1 MDREE
6 NNQCLEG
13 YGLQPVRK
21 APARKGALAPE
32 GPGCPILCAHLAQRV
47 RIHQSEYPKP
57 SLWDRAAK
65 LSWQAKRTEEPIPFL
80 EGYGLQPVRKT
91 PARKRA
97 LAPEGHLWDRAKTA
111 FLALALLI
119 LLTTA
124 AQAQTPKVI
133 VLKLDD
139 TIQPISEEYLTRGLA
154 QGEVTHAA
162 AVLIEL
168 NTPGGLLDTTRS
180 MVSKILASPVPV
192 IVYIAPSGSRAGS
205 AGFFLLE
212 AADIAAMAPGTNA
225 GASHPVI
232 EGGQL
237 DPIMKQKLEN
247 DTTAFMRSFV
257 SRRGRNTDAA
267 QDAILNSKSYTVD
280 EAQKLNL
287 LDAVAPTVT
296 DLLKQ
301 IDGRTIRRFNG
312 TTVTLHTRNAAQV
325 ELDPTVREQIL
336 DRLMDPNLAV
346 LILVLGGLLIYLEFN
361 VPGTI
366 IPGALG
372 TLLLVTA
379 LFALN
384 LLPVHYTSVML
395 LLAAFAL
402 LLLEAKFPSHGV
414 LASVGIVALI
424 FGTLTLVDGPIP
436 ELRVAL
442 LTAIACGVAFGL
454 ITLFLVRIALRARK
468 NKIMTGPESL
478 IGTLGIAQQTL
489 APGGQVPQGQAPSG
503 QVMVSRGQV
512 LVHGELWQAES
523 PETIPA
529 GETVKVRSINGL
541 TLVVDRVPAVT
552 SPAN

>member
-1 MDREE
+1 M
-6 NNQCLEG
+6 
-13 YGLQPVRK
+13 
-21 APARKGALAPE
+21 
-32 GPGCPILCAHLAQRV
+32 
-47 RIHQSEYPKP
+47 
-57 SLWDRAAK
+57 
-65 LSWQAKRTEEPIPFL
+65 
-80 EGYGLQPVRKT
+80 
-91 PARKRA
+91 
-97 LAPEGHLWDRAKTA
+97 AKTA
-111 FLALALLI
+111 LLALALLI
-119 LLTTA
+119 LFTMA
-124 AQAQTPKVI
+124 AQAQTPKVVI
-133 VLKLDD
+133 LKLDD

-154 QGEVTHAA
+154 QGEVTHAS

-180 MVSKILASPVPV
+180 MVAKILASPVPV

-257 SRRGRNTDAA
+257 SRRNRNVDAA

-296 DLLKQ
+296 DLLNQ
-301 IDGRTIRRFNG
+301 IDGRTLHRFDG
-312 TTVTLHTRNAAQV
+312 TTVTLHTRNAARI
-325 ELDPTVREQIL
+325 ELNPTLREQIL

-442 LTAIACGVAFGL
+442 LTAIACGLAFGL
-454 ITLFLVRIALRARK
+454 ITVFLVRIAMLARK
-468 NKIMTGPESL
+468 NKVMTGAGAL
-478 IGTLGIAQQTL
+478 VGTLGIAQETL
-489 APGGQVPQGQAPSG
+489 AP
-503 QVMVSRGQV
+503 RGQI
-512 LVHGELWQAES
+512 LIHGELWQAES
-523 PETIPA
+523 PESIPA
-529 GETVKVRSINGL
+529 GEMVKVRAVSGL
-541 TLVVDRVPAVT
+541 TLMVDRVPAIT
-552 SPAN
+552 GPAN